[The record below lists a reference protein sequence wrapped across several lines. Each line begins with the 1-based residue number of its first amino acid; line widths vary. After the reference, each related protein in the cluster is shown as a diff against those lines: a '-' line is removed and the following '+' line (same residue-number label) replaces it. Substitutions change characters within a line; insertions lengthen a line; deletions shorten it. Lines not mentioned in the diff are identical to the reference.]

1 MNSIGLPYPQGTF
14 VFLKQVANITVLC
27 PLQMNLIS
35 VLPNLLPMDSFAYC
49 LLPIS
54 MSSSEE
60 SGSSFAQLITNRSLA

>member
-14 VFLKQVANITVLC
+14 VYLKQVANITVLC

-49 LLPIS
+49 LLPITV
-54 MSSSEE
+54 SSLE
-60 SGSSFAQLITNRSLA
+60 GLVPVLPN